1 MSSIQPLRED
11 LCDASSAFSASLKT
25 SLFSLEDKLQI
36 FKILPKSSD
45 NIQKVDTVY
54 GKVSTLAN
62 QNQPDKTTD
71 IVIDTNKT
79 ISPKLTYDYSDVL
92 SIDET
97 ETYLSCNVSPKLSKE
112 SKKLTRNQS
121 RSEDWKNLR
130 KFRLTS
136 SKSFK

>member
-1 MSSIQPLRED
+1 MSIQPLRED
-11 LCDASSAFSASLKT
+11 LCDASPAFSASLKT

-36 FKILPKSSD
+36 FKILQKSSD

-54 GKVSTLAN
+54 GKVYKGSTLAN

-71 IVIDTNKT
+71 IVIDANKT

-97 ETYLSCNVSPKLSKE
+97 EAYLSCNVSPELSKE
-112 SKKLTRNQS
+112 SEKLTRNQS
-121 RSEDWKNLR
+121 RSEGLEKAQEIQAYKL
-130 KFRLTS
+130 
-136 SKSFK
+136 